1 MSPATQNKATARRWF
16 LDIIVQG
23 KLDVADEIFAP
34 DHQTHDP
41 HAPPGGW
48 ANGPESLKMIAGPFH
63 AAFPDLKVNIDDQIA
78 EDDKVV
84 TRWTARGTN
93 TGAMRDVPPTGKSV
107 VVTGANIARLAN
119 GQIVESWFN
128 FDMLT
133 LFRQLGLIPAPPQ

>member
-1 MSPATQNKATARRWF
+1 MFAHCHQPPTPHGPA
-16 LDIIVQG
+16 
-23 KLDVADEIFAP
+23 
-34 DHQTHDP
+34 
-41 HAPPGGW
+41 GGW
-48 ANGPESLKMIAGPFH
+48 AHGPEGLKRSAGPFH
-63 AAFPDLKVNIDDQIA
+63 GACPDRNVNIDAQIA
-78 EDDKVV
+78 EDDKGA
-84 TRWTARGTN
+84 TRWPARGTN